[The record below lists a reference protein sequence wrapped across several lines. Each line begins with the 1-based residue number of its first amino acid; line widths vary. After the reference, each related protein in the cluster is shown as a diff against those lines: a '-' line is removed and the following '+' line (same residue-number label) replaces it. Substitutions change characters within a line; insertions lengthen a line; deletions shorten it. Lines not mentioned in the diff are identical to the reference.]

1 MEEGTLGDWLKQ
13 EGDPVTRGDPLFIL
27 EGEKATQDVESLD
40 SGLLRLLPSGPQPG
54 DVVQVGQLL
63 AYLVE
68 EGEAAPFEEPGYTA
82 PSPQPKTESPAHVSA
97 APSAGSASRPSSGRI
112 AITPRARRRARETGV
127 DWTTI
132 QGSGRDGRIREI
144 DIVSASRH
152 SQVAIPDGPGHLQPL
167 PPVRRVIARRL
178 AEASSR
184 VPTVTLFRTVR
195 AENLVARQVSEGASY
210 TMLIMHLVAQGLRS
224 HPVMNSSWTEQG
236 IFFPDDVN
244 IAFAV
249 DTEEGLLAPVVPQAD
264 TLSLEELDALGRS
277 LAGRAKAGELRPPEL
292 IGGTF
297 TISNLGMHGVE
308 EFTPLLN
315 PPQCAT
321 LGIGAIAALPVCE
334 GDAVVPGQVL
344 RLSLTFDHRIVDGGP
359 AARFLDDICQR
370 IAGLQES

>member
-13 EGDPVTRGDPLFIL
+13 DGDPVTRGDPLFIL

-68 EGEAAPFEEPGYTA
+68 EGEAAPFEEPGYSVPSPPPKMESPTRVSTA
-82 PSPQPKTESPAHVSA
+82 PLAGPA
-97 APSAGSASRPSSGRI
+97 PRPSGRI
-112 AITPRARRRARETGV
+112 AITPRARRRAGETGV

-144 DIVSASRH
+144 DIISASGH
-152 SQVAIPDGPGHLQPL
+152 GQIAIPDGPGHLQPL

-264 TLSLEELDALGRS
+264 TFSLAELDAFGRS
-277 LAGRAKAGELRPPEL
+277 LAARAKAGEIRPPEL
-292 IGGTF
+292 VGGTF

-321 LGIGAIAALPVCE
+321 LGIGTIAAIPVCE
-334 GDAVVPGQVL
+334 GDAVVPGQIL

-370 IAGLQES
+370 IVGLQKS